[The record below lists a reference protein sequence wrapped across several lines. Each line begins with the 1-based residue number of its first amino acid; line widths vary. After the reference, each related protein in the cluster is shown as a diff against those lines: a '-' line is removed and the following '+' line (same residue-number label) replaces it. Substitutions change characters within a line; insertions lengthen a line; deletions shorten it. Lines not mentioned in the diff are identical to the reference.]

1 MARQSAGKARHSLIS
16 RRLSTAERG
25 LSSGGDTDMV
35 RPSRGAPEG
44 SMDPGRRMTTPAIIF
59 PKLTKL
65 SRLCSWRLLLALLLA
80 GTATLASAQERP
92 RRAPAPQTGQHT
104 ETRQA
109 DQPPAEKRRGGP
121 RPPPPEAG
129 TR

>member
-65 SRLCSWRLLLALLLA
+65 SRLRHRGRVQLLHQLARQFERVVIDFEPGEHDSVDQQLLQL
-80 GTATLASAQERP
+80 
-92 RRAPAPQTGQHT
+92 
-104 ETRQA
+104 
-109 DQPPAEKRRGGP
+109 
-121 RPPPPEAG
+121 
-129 TR
+129 

>member
-44 SMDPGRRMTTPAIIF
+44 SMDQDA
-59 PKLTKL
+59 
-65 SRLCSWRLLLALLLA
+65 A
-80 GTATLASAQERP
+80 
-92 RRAPAPQTGQHT
+92 
-104 ETRQA
+104 
-109 DQPPAEKRRGGP
+109 
-121 RPPPPEAG
+121 
-129 TR
+129 